1 MTDARSTFLA
11 LLYAQPLRRADVI
24 VVLCGEDAMARA
36 GVTLQLFK
44 QGAAPTILCSG
55 GKHDGKRWL
64 GADHVAGWLM
74 GQGVA
79 PDRIATETVSQ
90 NTYEQA
96 VEVET
101 LADVHDWRSLLLVA
115 SAYHLPRAF
124 LTFVGNASAARRF
137 IPVASTSPWSEAPPH
152 MTATRLAI
160 LADEFDKID
169 NYKISGHL
177 ASPAG
182 GIDHLTHW
190 EQHGQDQAA

>member
-36 GVTLQLFK
+36 EVALQLFK

-64 GADHVAGWLM
+64 GAAHVAGWLM

-79 PDRIATETVSQ
+79 PDRMLTEQVSQ
-90 NTYEQA
+90 NTHEQA
-96 VEVET
+96 EEFCT
-101 LADVHDWRSLLLVA
+101 LADANGWKSALLVA

-124 LTFVGNASAARRF
+124 LTFAFLFGAP
-137 IPVASTSPWSEAPPH
+137 ITPVAATPPWCSSPPGCDQTRFALL
-152 MTATRLAI
+152 AT
-160 LADEFDKID
+160 EFEKIET
-169 NYKISGHL
+169 YGAREHV
-177 ASPAG
+177 ASYQAG
-182 GIDHLTHW
+182 IAYLSQGEL
-190 EQHGQDQAA
+190 HGQDQAA